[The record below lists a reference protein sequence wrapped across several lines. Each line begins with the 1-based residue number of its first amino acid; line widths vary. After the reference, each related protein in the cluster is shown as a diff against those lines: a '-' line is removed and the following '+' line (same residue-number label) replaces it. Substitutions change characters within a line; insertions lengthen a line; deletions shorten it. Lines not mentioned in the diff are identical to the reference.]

1 MSAANEDRLTVL
13 SEAFAKK
20 PCYLRS
26 EQSAAF
32 IRYCER
38 VYGVML
44 NQYGTADLDQLAL
57 MLDVLHLRPGSHVL
71 DVGCGTGGTTRYL
84 AEKSGARFVGI
95 DSSEPA
101 IARAQEIAAIFPE
114 WLAFKVGTMDA
125 LDFSPGSFD
134 AVIAIESLDLCQ
146 DLSSTIR
153 QLNKLLR
160 AGSQMALFYTYTAD
174 GPQDTL
180 SATDA
185 KLGAA
190 LRANGI
196 VFNVF
201 DLSESDRHFWM
212 RSKLVADE
220 MRAEFEAEGN
230 TDLMHLDETEA
241 RLNLIQE
248 GRQARYLY
256 HVRVR

>member
-1 MSAANEDRLTVL
+1 MIAE
-13 SEAFAKK
+13 K
-20 PCYLRS
+20 PYYLRS
-26 EQSAAF
+26 EQSTAF

-44 NQYGTADLDQLAL
+44 NQYGTADVEQLGL
-57 MLDVLHLRPGSHVL
+57 LLDVLQLSPGSHVL
-71 DVGCGTGGTTRYL
+71 DIGCGTGGTTRYL

-95 DSSEPA
+95 DSAEPA
-101 IARAQEIAAIFPE
+101 IGRAQEIAAVSPE

-134 AVIAIESLDLCQ
+134 AVIAIESLYLCKDLT
-146 DLSSTIR
+146 STIG
-153 QLNKLLR
+153 QFNKLLR
-160 AGSQMALFYTYTAD
+160 TGSQMALFYTHITD
-174 GPQDTL
+174 GPGDRL
-180 SATDA
+180 SATHA

-196 VFNVF
+196 VFSVF
-201 DLSESDRHFWM
+201 DLSESDRRFWM
-212 RSKLVADE
+212 RSKMVADE

-230 TDLMHLDETEA
+230 VDLIHLDETEA
-241 RLNLIQE
+241 RLDLIQE

-256 HVRVR
+256 HARVR

>member
-1 MSAANEDRLTVL
+1 VP
-13 SEAFAKK
+13 SEVIAKK

-44 NQYGTADLDQLAL
+44 NQYGTADVDQLAL
-57 MLDVLHLRPGSHVL
+57 MLDVLNLRPGSHVL
-71 DVGCGTGGTTRYL
+71 DIGCGTGGTTRYL
-84 AEKSGARFVGI
+84 AEKSGARFIGV
-95 DSSEPA
+95 DSAEPA
-101 IARAQEIAAIFPE
+101 IVRAQEIAAISPE
-114 WLAFKVGTMDA
+114 WLAFKVGTMEA

-134 AVIAIESLDLCQ
+134 AVIAIESLYLCKDLA
-146 DLSSTIR
+146 STIGQFNR
-153 QLNKLLR
+153 LLR
-160 AGSQMALFYTYTAD
+160 ARSQMALFYTYIAD
-174 GPQDTL
+174 GPGDRL
-180 SATDA
+180 SANHA

-201 DLSESDRHFWM
+201 DLSESDRNFWM
-212 RSKLVADE
+212 RSKIVADE

-230 TDLMHLDETEA
+230 ADLMHLDETEA
-241 RLNLIQE
+241 RLSLIEE
-248 GRQARYLY
+248 GRQSRYLY
-256 HVRVR
+256 HARVR

>member
-1 MSAANEDRLTVL
+1 LP
-13 SEAFAKK
+13 SEVIAKK

-44 NQYGTADLDQLAL
+44 NQYGTADVEQLAL
-57 MLDVLHLRPGSHVL
+57 LLDVLNLRPGSHVL
-71 DVGCGTGGTTRYL
+71 DIGCGTGGTTRYL
-84 AEKSGARFVGI
+84 AEKSGARFIGV
-95 DSSEPA
+95 DSAEPA
-101 IARAQEIAAIFPE
+101 IGRAQEIAAISPE

-134 AVIAIESLDLCQ
+134 AVIAIESSTYPRISPPRSV
-146 DLSSTIR
+146 SSTGSCVRAARWRSSIPTSPTARRTGFR
-153 QLNKLLR
+153 Q
-160 AGSQMALFYTYTAD
+160 TT
-174 GPQDTL
+174 
-180 SATDA
+180 A

-190 LRANGI
+190 LRANDI

-201 DLSESDRHFWM
+201 DLSESDRNFWM
-212 RSKLVADE
+212 RSKTVAEE

-230 TDLMHLDETEA
+230 ADLLHLDETEA
-241 RLNLIQE
+241 RLNLIRE
-248 GRQARYLY
+248 GRQSRYLY
-256 HVRVR
+256 HARVR